1 MWLNFNILI
10 TPERERERE
19 REGKKERKK
28 ERKKEKKREGKKEK
42 KREGGRKGGRKERR
56 KEGRERERTKE
67 REEERKKEKREKVEP
82 SRSLWG
88 SWAQKPF
95 CVPCS
100 LFVGNRLQT
109 PWPSLSPKG
118 QIQTVANQ
126 GREGIPKTRE
136 EQPRNNSAALGQGPG
151 SASRDTH
158 SNIFELFCRAKIPN
172 KWKMLTTWWSILHS
186 REKVT
191 AW

>member
-1 MWLNFNILI
+1 MQKRLDPYI
-10 TPERERERE
+10 TQC
-19 REGKKERKK
+19 KKNQLKMDQRRKK
-28 ERKKEKKREGKKEK
+28 RIKDLNICTKTIKLLERKKEKKREGKKEK

-109 PWPSLSPKG
+109 P
-118 QIQTVANQ
+118 
-126 GREGIPKTRE
+126 
-136 EQPRNNSAALGQGPG
+136 
-151 SASRDTH
+151 
-158 SNIFELFCRAKIPN
+158 
-172 KWKMLTTWWSILHS
+172 
-186 REKVT
+186 
-191 AW
+191 